1 MRGRLRSTK
10 RPVYAGLCD
19 TTRSTAPVS
28 LAAAPSRQALLR
40 IESLS
45 KTFGGTRALRDVTI
59 EILEDEVLAL
69 VGSNGSGKSTL
80 IKTLAGYHQADPG
93 AQAWL
98 EGEPFDM
105 AAVTDERHDRLH
117 FVHQDLGLV
126 LELGVMDN
134 LALRHSFARNRVGTI
149 DWREQ
154 ARQTRQL
161 LKRFE
166 LEIDIHRPMAL
177 LTPVQR
183 VIVAIVAAL
192 QGWEGGRGVLVLDE
206 PTAVLPPHEVGH
218 LFEIVAEVR
227 RSGASVL
234 YVSHRLD
241 EIFEICDR
249 VGVLRGGVLVALED
263 VTSLDTSA
271 LASLMVGEEVDAHYR
286 ADVQAVAGAEIA
298 LEARDVHA
306 RYLRGASI
314 QLRKG
319 EIVGLAGLPG
329 SGREELPYAL
339 AGTLGWDVTGEIRVP
354 DRSDKWVD
362 LEGAS
367 GLGLPIVPADR
378 AREAVIAPFTVREN
392 LSLPIL
398 DRLRNAV
405 SVSRGKEAL
414 LVHDWI
420 DRLQVR
426 TASADAP
433 IASLSGG
440 NQQKVVMARCL
451 ALEPPVLFLCEPT
464 AGVDIQT
471 RIAIYDLVAEQAR
484 QGLAVV
490 VSSTDIG
497 DLLAMCTRVLVFQDG
512 LPVREIVAASLT
524 EGVLLQ
530 AMEEGAKEA

>member
-1 MRGRLRSTK
+1 MS
-10 RPVYAGLCD
+10 V
-19 TTRSTAPVS
+19 
-28 LAAAPSRQALLR
+28 AAPARPALLR
-40 IESLS
+40 IENLS

-93 AQAWL
+93 VHATF

-105 AAVTDERHDRLH
+105 AALTDERHDRLH

-134 LALRHSFARNRVGTI
+134 LALRHSFARSRFGTI

-154 ARQTRQL
+154 ARQTREL

-166 LEIDIHRPMAL
+166 LSIDIHKPMAQ
-177 LTPVQR
+177 LTPVER
-183 VIVAIVAAL
+183 VVVAIVAAL
-192 QGWEGGRGVLVLDE
+192 QGWDGGRGVLVLDE

-218 LFEIVAEVR
+218 LFEMVAEVR
-227 RSGASVL
+227 RGGASVL

-241 EIFEICDR
+241 EIFQICDR
-249 VGVLRGGVLVALED
+249 VAVLRGGVLVAVED
-263 VTSLDTSA
+263 VADLDTSA
-271 LASLMVGEEVDAHYR
+271 LASLMVGEDVDAHYR
-286 ADVQAVAGAEIA
+286 ADVALAADADIA
-298 LEARDVHA
+298 LEARNVHA
-306 RYLRGASI
+306 RYLRGAGI
-314 QLRKG
+314 TLRKG

-339 AGTLGWDVTGEIRVP
+339 AGAIADVSGEVRVP
-354 DRSDKWVD
+354 GHADQWID
-362 LEGAS
+362 LADVGR
-367 GLGLPIVPADR
+367 LRLPIVPADR
-378 AREAVIAPFTVREN
+378 GREAVIAPFSVKEN

-398 DRLRNAV
+398 DRLRAGVN
-405 SVSRGKEAL
+405 VSRGKETR

-420 DRLQVR
+420 DRLSVR

-433 IASLSGG
+433 ISSLSGG
-440 NQQKVVMARCL
+440 NQQKVVIARCL

-471 RIAIYDLVAEQAR
+471 RIAIYDLVAEQAK
-484 QGLAVV
+484 QGLGVV

-512 LPVREIVAASLT
+512 VPVREIVADSLG

-530 AMEEGAKEA
+530 AMEEGAERA